1 MCGAYALF
9 VCLSAAA
16 NELRAVRPRF
26 VFFEETDGERG
37 KVVRVVLQPTKLT
50 HMKAPCGVHVPAPL
64 FRLCFHGEVPDCC
77 VCVRECTL
85 VLVYCQIPTV
95 LVLSCV
101 YS

>member
-37 KVVRVVLQPTKLT
+37 KVVRVGLQPTKLT

-64 FRLCFHGEVPDCC
+64 FRLCFHRGYLTV
-77 VCVRECTL
+77 VCVRECTRM
-85 VLVYCQIPTV
+85 LVYCQIPTV
-95 LVLSCV
+95 LVPSCV